1 MTAEC
6 VADLYD
12 PDLAEAVSA
21 VRVTHEEVGL
31 AELTDWGW
39 DEVFFFEPYDSAS
52 QIEAVAGQPIITDI
66 GLNDDELLLFMKEG
80 SPVRAVTG
88 RWSFAFTPNRTPL
101 RFTNVVRV
109 VPIHYQ
115 SGDWDLLLLEPVT

>member
-1 MTAEC
+1 MA
-6 VADLYD
+6 
-12 PDLAEAVSA
+12 
-21 VRVTHEEVGL
+21 GL
-31 AELTDWGW
+31 TGWRW
-39 DEVFFFEPYDSAS
+39 DELFVFEEGDTAS
-52 QIEAVAGQPIITDI
+52 EIEAVAGQPIITDI